1 VREAAPKGEPVTT
14 LNGTAGGPGGAP
26 PVLGRLLRG
35 YAAAAAV
42 VLAVVLVA
50 AFVPSKLP
58 RAAHASGAST
68 TAIVLGAVLGA
79 LAVAGLAVFLATR
92 GAAGATRR
100 QAIGAFLVQHRL
112 LRGYAPALVLVAVVA
127 LVATLVPSTAPPL
140 ASSSVSNSK
149 AGSLGTTGTTGGT
162 TPAQTGQLASGATA
176 GTPGTSGS
184 SASTPG
190 QAVACSGNQV
200 PGDPY
205 SPPCVEFSG
214 NNGGATARGVS
225 ATTITVTARLT
236 TDQNFQ
242 NTLAQLAGA
251 QLQDTNA
258 DNERTLNAIT
268 EYFNTH
274 YQFYGRKIVIKY
286 FTGQGSLAN
295 ELQGYGQAQAEADAA
310 TAESLGAFAD
320 ITAESE
326 PYATALW
333 QDGVMGF
340 GDPYMP
346 NFWHQQHAPY
356 DWSIATD
363 GTDLA
368 TDVGYYVVNTL
379 CPPGTPAAYAGGSLK
394 NAPRKFAGIVP
405 QNELYVTSGQVF
417 GNILASHGCSDTQF
431 EYTLDLGTESQQAA
445 NLVAQLKAGGYT
457 TIVCGCDPIFPVY
470 LSGAAAQQNYFPEFV
485 EIGAALVDQDY
496 VGQLY
501 NQQFYAHAFGISP
514 NEASVPYT
522 ETLGYAAYEAGCAE
536 DPSICGGQGP
546 SFFVPIIYLQMDM
559 LAIGIQMAGP
569 DLTPANFQKGMFAYP
584 PREGPA
590 GLWGWSPTQ
599 YTTPNDFREVCWD
612 PNAISPYNDK
622 QGAYEQV
629 TSGPFANGARFT
641 AADVPK
647 TANAQGTGPG
657 CPVPS
662 S

>member
-1 VREAAPKGEPVTT
+1 MTTMNGAGPAPTGSAVY
-14 LNGTAGGPGGAP
+14 
-26 PVLGRLLRG
+26 GRLLRG
-35 YAAAAAV
+35 YGAAAV
-42 VLAVVLVA
+42 LVLAVVLVA
-50 AFVPSKLP
+50 AFFPSKLP
-58 RAAHASGAST
+58 RTAHSNGPST

-79 LAVAGLAVFLATR
+79 MVLGGLAVFLATR
-92 GAAGATRR
+92 GARGAARR
-100 QAIGAFLVQHRL
+100 EAIGTFLVHHRL
-112 LRGYAPALVLVAVVA
+112 LRGYAPAVVLLAIVA
-127 LVATLVPSTAPPL
+127 LVATLVPSTTPP
-140 ASSSVSNSK
+140 AVSTYVSPK
-149 AGSLGTTGTTGGT
+149 AGSLGSTGTTGG
-162 TPAQTGQLASGATA
+162 QTASQNGQVASGATA
-176 GTPGTSGS
+176 GTSGTSGS
-184 SASTPG
+184 SSG
-190 QAVACSGNQV
+190 AVVAACSGNQV

-205 SPPCVEFSG
+205 APPCTQFSG
-214 NNGGATARGVS
+214 NNGGTTSKGVS
-225 ATTITVTARLT
+225 ASTITVTARVT

-274 YQFYGRKIVIKY
+274 YQFYGRKIAIKY

-295 ELQGYGQAQAEADAA
+295 ELQGYGQGSAEADAA
-310 TAESLGAFAD
+310 TAQSLGAFAD

-346 NFWHQQHAPY
+346 NFWHQNHQGY
-356 DWSIATD
+356 DWSIETD

-368 TDVGYYVVNTL
+368 TDVGYYVVNKL
-379 CPPGTPAAYAGGSLK
+379 CPPGSPAAYAGGSQK

-405 QNELYVTSGQVF
+405 QNELYVTSGNVF
-417 GNILASHGCSDTQF
+417 GGIMSSHGCGDTQF
-431 EYTLDLGTESQQAA
+431 EYTLDLGTESQQAN

-501 NQQFYAHAFGISP
+501 NQQFYQHAFGISP
-514 NEASVPYT
+514 NEATVPYT
-522 ETLGYAAYEAGCAE
+522 QSIGYAAYQVGCQA
-536 DPSICGGQGP
+536 DPSICSGQGP
-546 SFFVPIIYLQMDM
+546 SFFVNVIYLQMAM

-569 DLTPANFQKGMFAYP
+569 TLTPANFQKGMFAYP
-584 PREGPA
+584 PRLGPA
-590 GLWGWSPTQ
+590 GLWGFSSTQ

-612 PNAISPYNDK
+612 PSAISPYNAK
-622 QGAYEQV
+622 QGAYTQ
-629 TSGPFANGARFT
+629 GANNGARWT
-641 AADVPK
+641 ASSVPP
-647 TANAQGTGPG
+647 GPPG
-657 CPVPS
+657 CPIPAS
-662 S
+662 